1 MEKTKSTKKS
11 VKKVM
16 LINAQHPEE
25 CRAVILKD
33 NCIDDY
39 IVEHSSREQIKGNV
53 YLGVIHRIEPSIAAA
68 FVYFGYGFEF
78 FMLYFIPSRI
88 GLGLTGFVF
97 VFLPH
102 HPADIS
108 AHDDKYKAS
117 TVRQGWEWLLTP
129 LMAFHNYHL
138 INHVFPNVPFYN
150 YLKIWHLQYDEITSK
165 EPALQSAFGLKPV
178 NR

>member
-53 YLGVIHRIEPSIAAA
+53 YLGVIHRIEPSIEAA
-68 FVYFGYGFEF
+68 FVDFGYKKFGFLPFKTSIDPFISSQKLCGIILVESPTA
-78 FMLYFIPSRI
+78 IPS
-88 GLGLTGFVF
+88 
-97 VFLPH
+97 
-102 HPADIS
+102 
-108 AHDDKYKAS
+108 
-117 TVRQGWEWLLTP
+117 TP
-129 LMAFHNYHL
+129 
-138 INHVFPNVPFYN
+138 
-150 YLKIWHLQYDEITSK
+150 
-165 EPALQSAFGLKPV
+165 
-178 NR
+178 